1 MGCRA
6 LDRAIAFE
14 RNLQAQAVMIQRSSA
29 PASIPSNLF
38 EQYSL
43 NMGNLLIMNVSL
55 PVGQFVAEHGTHRR
69 LEPGQVL
76 FRQGDASQ
84 TVYSCVEGRINLSL
98 TAPSGRELMIATV
111 TKGNAFG
118 ELAALDG
125 AARSATAT
133 ATATDLTVVA
143 HLSGDDFLQG
153 IAQYPQLALGVLQ
166 LMASHMRRST
176 ERIAAR
182 STENNTARVAHLLIE
197 LSARFGRYDGGNRPV
212 VLPIT
217 HDELAMW
224 VGSTREAAS
233 RSLGHLRATGNVTN
247 GRGTITVVNVIAL
260 EQHARTLSA

>member
-1 MGCRA
+1 MGT
-6 LDRAIAFE
+6 LPIV
-14 RNLQAQAVMIQRSSA
+14 NL
-29 PASIPSNLF
+29 
-38 EQYSL
+38 
-43 NMGNLLIMNVSL
+43 SL

-84 TVYSCVEGRINLSL
+84 TVYACVEGRINLSL

-125 AARSATAT
+125 APRSATAT
-133 ATATDLTVVA
+133 ATGFAVIS
-143 HLSGDDFLQG
+143 HLSGDDFLKG
-153 IAQYPQLALGVLQ
+153 IAQHPHLALGVLQ
-166 LMASHMRRST
+166 LMASHMRRTT

-182 STENNTARVAHLLIE
+182 ATENNTARVAHLLIE
-197 LSARFGRYDGGNRPV
+197 LSSRFGRYDGGNKPV

-247 GRGTITVVNVIAL
+247 GRGTMTVVDVIAL
-260 EQHARTLSA
+260 QQHARTLSA